1 MKFCYYFEVI
11 DLLNPGTTR
20 KPLAVRWS
28 KKARGFFVE
37 NLFTVDCE
45 ELDDLI
51 AVLEEGIQNRSVGKH
66 NMNDYSRFVLTYFYV
81 LYFISL
87 HLTHLICSFSR
98 SHTILTVYIT
108 SEQPAED
115 GVFLSRSGKINFVDL
130 AGSEMTKKT
139 QSEGKT
145 LEEANNINKSL
156 MVLGKS
162 LLLVFR

>member
-1 MKFCYYFEVI
+1 MI
-11 DLLNPGTTR
+11 DLLNPGTAR

-51 AVLEEGIQNRSVGKH
+51 AVLEEGVRNRSVGRH
-66 NMNDYSRFVLTYFYV
+66 NMNDYS
-81 LYFISL
+81 
-87 HLTHLICSFSR
+87 SR
-98 SHTILTVYIT
+98 SHTILTVYIN
-108 SEQPAED
+108 SERPAED

-156 MVLGKS
+156 MVLGE
-162 LLLVFR
+162 

>member
-1 MKFCYYFEVI
+1 MFVKVI

-45 ELDDLI
+45 ELDDLM
-51 AVLEEGIQNRSVGKH
+51 AVLEEGMRNRSVGRH
-66 NMNDYSRFVLTYFYV
+66 NMNDYSRFVFKKLQMFKYDQF
-81 LYFISL
+81 FNS
-87 HLTHLICSFSR
+87 SR
-98 SHTILTVYIT
+98 SHTILTVIIT
-108 SEQPAED
+108 SEEAAEG
-115 GVFLSRSGKINFVDL
+115 GVFISRTGKMNFVDL

-156 MVLGKS
+156 MVLGK
-162 LLLVFR
+162 

>member
-1 MKFCYYFEVI
+1 MHVLKLPLNDFTYLEVM

-66 NMNDYSRFVLTYFYV
+66 NMNDYSRFVLTSYFCV
-81 LYFISL
+81 
-87 HLTHLICSFSR
+87 C
-98 SHTILTVYIT
+98 HT
-108 SEQPAED
+108 
-115 GVFLSRSGKINFVDL
+115 
-130 AGSEMTKKT
+130 
-139 QSEGKT
+139 
-145 LEEANNINKSL
+145 
-156 MVLGKS
+156 
-162 LLLVFR
+162 